1 MPSMDLLRDVSLAEF
16 STMGLGGRVKYLAS
30 ILNRDDLIEALN
42 FATQNKLPVLMIGS
56 GSNIIWQDEGF
67 NGLLLVNNIRGFDIE
82 NGDDEGSDIVIG
94 AGEKWDLAVDRAV
107 SLGLSGIECLSLVPG
122 NAGATPVQNVGAYGQ
137 EISETLV
144 SLEAYDN
151 KNKTFLTM
159 LNEDCDFSYR
169 NSCFRKE
176 PGRYFILSIR
186 LHLKKDQIKPPLY
199 KALEQYLN
207 SHNIADLSPA
217 SIRRAVINIRRTKLP
232 DPNTIRNC
240 GSFFKNPIVTKEKYE
255 QLLGQYEGLPGWET
269 SDGQMKLSAAWLIEK
284 AGFKDYTDNKTGMA
298 TWKEQPLI
306 LVNQSAKNTEDLLHF
321 RDEIIRATKDMFDVE
336 LVQEP
341 QLLP

>member
-16 STMGLGGRVKYLAS
+16 STMGLGGKAKYLVS
-30 ILNRDDLIEALN
+30 ILNRDDLIEALS
-42 FATQNKLPVLMIGS
+42 FATQNKLPVLMTGG
-56 GSNIIWQDEGF
+56 GSNIIWRDEGF

-144 SLEAYDN
+144 SLDAYDN

-186 LHLKKDQIKPPLY
+186 LHLKKDQIIPPLY
-199 KALEQYLN
+199 KSLEQYLK
-207 SHNIADLSPA
+207 SHNISDLSSS
-217 SIRRAVINIRRTKLP
+217 SIRQAVINIRQAKLP
-232 DPNTIRNC
+232 DPGKIRNC
-240 GSFFKNPIVTKEKYE
+240 GSFFKNPIVTKKKYE
-255 QLLGQYEGLPGWET
+255 ELQGQYEDAAGWET

-284 AGFKDYTDNKTGMA
+284 AGFKDYTDNETGMA
-298 TWKEQPLI
+298 TWKEQPLVLI
-306 LVNQSAKNTEDLLHF
+306 NQNAKNTKDLLRF
-321 RDEIIRATKDMFDVE
+321 RDKIIRTTKDMFDVE